1 NEQAAEDRFCGKK
14 RLGAEFGRRAVVEIE
29 FRAKRTREWR
39 VGHPAARATGHERS
53 TWRHLSSGFA
63 AVKQAH
69 RRRGVRFRII
79 MSHLEK
85 AVERL
90 ESIERLL
97 LRPTPEAVRE
107 TEALLQEVEVLVSEH
122 GKRVGAGADMEG
134 ERGVADGF
142 R

>member
-1 NEQAAEDRFCGKK
+1 
-14 RLGAEFGRRAVVEIE
+14 
-29 FRAKRTREWR
+29 
-39 VGHPAARATGHERS
+39 
-53 TWRHLSSGFA
+53 
-63 AVKQAH
+63 
-69 RRRGVRFRII
+69 

-90 ESIERLL
+90 ESIEQLL

-142 R
+142 RVLGDRVGKLLEGARRAQWIRMRLITSLTQTYTARAEAKRWNPPCGTINVRM